1 MAADTR
7 GGILGWHHHAP
18 RAREQPRGAPA
29 QRGDGDVLLDQVAGI
44 GDARLA
50 LRDRGLAAVAL
61 RRANQRDTRPH
72 SQA

>member
-7 GGILGWHHHAP
+7 GGILGWHHHTP
-18 RAREQPRGAPA
+18 RAREQLRGAPA

-50 LRDRGLAAVAL
+50 LRDRGFAAVAL
-61 RRANQRDTRPH
+61 RGPTSATRPH